1 MYFQIF
7 YHILSDYGR
16 KNSKFYDGT
25 QMEICYCTQ
34 TGIFRTENFAW
45 SWVAEAGQKLRE
57 RKRIER
63 NNFLLFQ
70 IIYDKMRTTESK
82 NVPVCAWHR
91 QQRKIPDRGN
101 LRRKQF

>member
-25 QMEICYCTQ
+25 QMEICYYTQ

-45 SWVAEAGQKLRE
+45 SWGGRSWSEA
-57 RKRIER
+57 
-63 NNFLLFQ
+63 
-70 IIYDKMRTTESK
+70 
-82 NVPVCAWHR
+82 
-91 QQRKIPDRGN
+91 
-101 LRRKQF
+101 

>member
-45 SWVAEAGQKLRE
+45 SWGGRSLGDE
-57 RKRIER
+57 R
-63 NNFLLFQ
+63 
-70 IIYDKMRTTESK
+70 ESK
-82 NVPVCAWHR
+82 EIIFCFFR
-91 QQRKIPDRGN
+91 
-101 LRRKQF
+101 

>member
-1 MYFQIF
+1 MNPV
-7 YHILSDYGR
+7 L
-16 KNSKFYDGT
+16 
-25 QMEICYCTQ
+25 
-34 TGIFRTENFAW
+34 
-45 SWVAEAGQKLRE
+45 E

>member
-45 SWVAEAGQKLRE
+45 SWGGRSWSEAYGMKE
-57 RKRIER
+57 NRK
-63 NNFLLFQ
+63 
-70 IIYDKMRTTESK
+70 K
-82 NVPVCAWHR
+82 
-91 QQRKIPDRGN
+91 
-101 LRRKQF
+101 

>member
-16 KNSKFYDGT
+16 KNSKVDDGT

-45 SWVAEAGQKLRE
+45 SWVAEAGQKLR
-57 RKRIER
+57 
-63 NNFLLFQ
+63 
-70 IIYDKMRTTESK
+70 
-82 NVPVCAWHR
+82 
-91 QQRKIPDRGN
+91 G
-101 LRRKQF
+101 